1 MIPRIVTKRINYVA
15 AAFDYF
21 SIDKTTNN
29 HAMLRITP
37 VPLSFALLAAL
48 VVIVAMTATT
58 STEAFSVQRFG
69 ATRTTAAN
77 ANANRLLLFARPKSK
92 WDLLEDE
99 DDDEEDDQKSFLGGG
114 SIPSSL
120 PVAND
125 MKYTERNVKRSHENF
140 LSLRNIGG
148 KDVCNDVYAK
158 SPREEE
164 EVWYVGK
171 IAKISDV
178 SLDDCLARQWN
189 LIEQHAT
196 SLRPI
201 ELYPQRGNLELW
213 TAPGDTEL
221 DVAYNRPELK
231 MTKMDKYE
239 VTPQQLKNNLIGF
252 QGEVYQEGEEGF
264 RSWRDTDG
272 SPARPEISPGGETR
286 PPTEAELEQLQT
298 EIVGSGQEKPSVE
311 DIVEAL
317 EQEKQQG
324 GESPTLE
331 EINPGGRI
339 PTEAEM
345 EKLKTDM
352 EENNISVEDIVKA
365 LEEEKK
371 E

>member
-1 MIPRIVTKRINYVA
+1 MLFFLGQ
-15 AAFDYF
+15 AFDYF
-21 SIDKTTNN
+21 FSIHTTTNN
-29 HAMLRITP
+29 HAMHRITP
-37 VPLSFALLAAL
+37 VPLSFALLAAAVL
-48 VVIVAMTATT
+48 VVAMTATT

-69 ATRTTAAN
+69 AIRTTAVNTN
-77 ANANRLLLFARPKSK
+77 AHAIAHRHLLFARPKSK

-99 DDDEEDDQKSFLGGG
+99 DDDDDENDQKQFLGGG
-114 SIPSSL
+114 SIPSTL

-164 EVWYVGK
+164 EVWYIGK

-178 SLDDCLARQWN
+178 SLDDCIARQWN

-264 RSWRDTDG
+264 RSWRNTDG
-272 SPARPEISPGGETR
+272 GPARPELNPGGETR
-286 PPTEAELEQLQT
+286 PPTGAELEQLQT
-298 EIVGSGQEKPSVE
+298 EMVGSGQEKPSVE
-311 DIVEAL
+311 EIVKAL
-317 EQEKQQG
+317 EQEKQEG

-352 EENNISVEDIVKA
+352 EENDISVEDIVKA
-365 LEEEKK
+365 LEKEKK